1 MKHRLQIATSCLL
14 LLFLCSCSAGKK
26 NATQSTIT
34 PVDQSQ
40 VSTARENAPQQL
52 PVRFQKPTYIT
63 EDNAADPGLKDVS
76 GEYEI
81 KVGANISSTQG
92 PQPLWDILK
101 RLAKL
106 KGMNVSWA
114 SDVNQNTLV
123 DVDINADESFFTAID
138 NLLRQVDYYHE
149 VEGKTIVVKY
159 KETKRFHLALPFMT
173 NTYTSNTG
181 GNFLTSHDSATGTEG
196 TVKITS
202 GENQFDAW
210 ENIKQNL
217 DTILDIWQ
225 VSATVPGTTS
235 LSASEIK
242 ARCEAEWPNKPSM
255 QEFCIQNELKSQKNI
270 KTIVNNEGNSDSS
283 DGGNDTQK
291 ISTKGYYTLDKHLGL
306 ITVTAPRPTLKKVED
321 YINSLKKELY
331 RQVVI
336 EAKIIEV
343 YLQDDSKIGLDW
355 SKLLKDFS
363 ISGLAEFGIHG
374 HKDLVEGQV
383 YPYVDDTYFYRTD
396 ADNDL
401 DKGYFVVDVNDF
413 VTKGKLISNI
423 RLNSAAFSIMIN
435 ALEEQGTTHVLANPK
450 ITVLNGQPAMINIGE
465 DVTYINKVEAKTDKD
480 GNVSYSIVTDSVV
493 EGVALG
499 VVASILDDEV
509 VLQLSPITTDIKGDQ
524 VEHRIVGEGANQS
537 LIGLPRVGIREMNS
551 TVRVKNGSML
561 VLGGLIDKVERNE
574 SKMPPLLGKLPV
586 LKYLFGYEQ
595 KQMSKRELVILLQPK
610 II

>member
-1 MKHRLQIATSCLL
+1 MKHLLKTGTCCLL
-14 LLFLCSCSAGKK
+14 LLLLCSCSAGTK
-26 NATQSTIT
+26 NS
-34 PVDQSQ
+34 
-40 VSTARENAPQQL
+40 ARESVSPPPPVAAASGKSKDEARQL
-52 PVRFQKPTYIT
+52 PVRFQRPAYVT
-63 EDNAADPGLKDVS
+63 EDKMADPELKDVT

-81 KVGANISSTQG
+81 KVGANITSTRG

-101 RLAKL
+101 RLANL

-114 SDVNQNTLV
+114 SDVNQNALV
-123 DVDINADESFFTAID
+123 DVDINADDGFFTAID

-149 VEGKTIVVKY
+149 VMGKTIVVKY
-159 KETKRFHLALPFMT
+159 KETKRFHLALPFMK
-173 NTYTSNTG
+173 NSYTSNTG
-181 GNFLTSHDSATGTEG
+181 GNFLTNHDSATGTEG
-196 TVKITS
+196 TVKLTS
-202 GENQFDAW
+202 SENQFDPW
-210 ENIKQNL
+210 ENIKLNL
-217 DTILDIWQ
+217 DTILEVWS
-225 VSATVPGTTS
+225 VRREAETVGKELSDEEAARAARTYEA
-235 LSASEIK
+235 SASKEQK
-242 ARCEAEWPNKPSM
+242 DESEA
-255 QEFCIQNELKSQKNI
+255 
-270 KTIVNNEGNSDSS
+270 KTEQSVGVTERSA
-283 DGGNDTQK
+283 
-291 ISTKGYYTLDKHLGL
+291 KGYYTIDKHIGV
-306 ITVTAPRPTLKKVED
+306 ITVTAPRPTLAKVED
-321 YINSLKKELY
+321 YLNSLKKELY

-336 EAKIIEV
+336 EAKIVEV

-396 ADNDL
+396 AESDL
-401 DKGYFVVDVNDF
+401 DKGYFVVDLDDF
-413 VTKGKLISNI
+413 ITKGRFLSNI
-423 RLNSAAFSIMIN
+423 RLNSAAFSVMIN
-435 ALEEQGTTHVLANPK
+435 ALKEQGTTHVLANPK

-509 VLQLSPITTDIKGDQ
+509 ILQLSPITTDIKGDQ
-524 VEHRIVGEGANQS
+524 VEHRIIGEGENQS

-551 TVRVKNGSML
+551 TVRVKNGAML
-561 VLGGLIDKVERNE
+561 VLGGLIDKVEKNE

-595 KQMSKRELVILLQPK
+595 KQMSKRELVILLQPR